1 MTAEEQIKSL
11 QEEVEKLKQKL
22 ASVTE
27 SKDAVIQS
35 KEAEIQSKDEELQS
49 SKKHIETLD
58 GKVVTLDSKVRSLE
72 NELYW
77 LRKKM
82 FGKMSEKN
90 LPLDPNALEPTLFD
104 DLMTD
109 EEKKQLQE
117 EVLKD
122 EEYRKKLIEVKSFQR
137 QVRKPVNL
145 DNLEVREEHLY
156 PEGLNLEDYDELEP
170 EVTKSLVIVP
180 SQIYVRQVVRHKYVL
195 KSKLQIE
202 NPDRRA
208 FEIAPLLPQPLPKC
222 MASAS
227 LLTDIIINKYFYH
240 LPFYRVIQK
249 YKELG
254 VTIIRPPS
262 TTGSMLP
269 VNGSDLS
276 MNGCDRKSCQRT
288 TYKWMRVHC
297 LS

>member
-35 KEAEIQSKDEELQS
+35 KEAEIQSKDAELQS

-58 GKVVTLDSKVRSLE
+58 GKVVTLDNKVRSLE

-109 EEKKQLQE
+109 EEKTQLQE

-170 EVTKSLVIVP
+170 EVTKSLV
-180 SQIYVRQVVRHKYVL
+180 SFLHRYTYVRLSDTNMCSNPNFRSRIPTAEPL
-195 KSKLQIE
+195 KSHRFFHSLFP
-202 NPDRRA
+202 NA
-208 FEIAPLLPQPLPKC
+208 WLP
-222 MASAS
+222 
-227 LLTDIIINKYFYH
+227 H
-240 LPFYRVIQK
+240 
-249 YKELG
+249 
-254 VTIIRPPS
+254 
-262 TTGSMLP
+262 
-269 VNGSDLS
+269 
-276 MNGCDRKSCQRT
+276 
-288 TYKWMRVHC
+288 HC
-297 LS
+297 